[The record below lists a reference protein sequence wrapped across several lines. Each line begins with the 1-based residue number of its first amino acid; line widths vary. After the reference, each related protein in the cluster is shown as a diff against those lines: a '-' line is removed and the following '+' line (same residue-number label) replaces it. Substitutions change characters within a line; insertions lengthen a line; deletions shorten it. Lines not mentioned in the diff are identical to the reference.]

1 MPPSTTRRRRPKAKN
16 TDEPEKS
23 SSDQYLS
30 RAVGRALN
38 VLECFPDAFSAYSLK
53 EISQRTDMPESS
65 LFRLLVTLESRGYL
79 EQNADGSYKLAQR
92 VLHGQLRQRANAIRD
107 LVHPH
112 LVELARQFNET
123 TSLSFLFEDHIA
135 VLDSIESFH
144 DIRAINKVG
153 RILPPYA
160 SSMGKAITAFQDRAV
175 IDRLVEV
182 YGLFRRTEKTI
193 TDHGSIFTEF
203 EQVRQTGYAFDRG
216 EATEG
221 GICIGAPI
229 FSHGSRVEA
238 AVSISVPLIRMD
250 ETRQRKLIAE
260 LLGATKKMALALKE
274 SV

>member
-1 MPPSTTRRRRPKAKN
+1 MPPTTARRRRPKAKN
-16 TDEPEKS
+16 AESSQS

-38 VLECFPDAFSAYSLK
+38 VLECFPDAFSSYSLK

-79 EQNADGSYKLAQR
+79 QQNTDGSYRLAPR
-92 VLHGQLRQRANAIRD
+92 VLHGQLRQRANVIRD

-160 SSMGKAITAFQDRAV
+160 SSMGKAITAFQERPV

-229 FSHGSRVEA
+229 YSRGSRVEA

-250 ETRQRKLIAE
+250 EARQRKIIAE
-260 LLGATKKMALALKE
+260 LLGATKKMSAALQENA
-274 SV
+274 

>member
-1 MPPSTTRRRRPKAKN
+1 MPPTTARRRRPKAK
-16 TDEPEKS
+16 DAESPQS

-30 RAVGRALN
+30 RAVGRALS

-53 EISQRTDMPESS
+53 ELSQRTNMPESS

-79 EQNADGSYKLAQR
+79 QQNTDGSYKLAPR
-92 VLHGQLRQRANAIRD
+92 VLHGQLRQRANSIRD
-107 LVHPH
+107 LVHSH

-123 TSLSFLFEDHIA
+123 TSLAFLFEDHIA

-160 SSMGKAITAFQDRAV
+160 SSMGKAITAFQDRAI

-182 YGLFRRTEKTI
+182 YGLFRRTEKTM
-193 TDHGSIFTEF
+193 TDHGSIFAEF

-221 GICIGAPI
+221 GVCIGAPI
-229 FSHGSRVEA
+229 FSRDSRVEA
-238 AVSISVPLIRMD
+238 AVSISVPLIRID
-250 ETRQRKLIAE
+250 EARQRKIIAE
-260 LLGATKKMALALKE
+260 LLGATRKMSVALQE
-274 SV
+274 NS

>member
-1 MPPSTTRRRRPKAKN
+1 MPTKTARRRRPKAKS
-16 TDEPEKS
+16 TDESSKS

-38 VLECFPDAFSAYSLK
+38 VLECFPDAFSVYSLK
-53 EISQRTDMPESS
+53 EISQRTEMPESS

-79 EQNADGSYKLAQR
+79 QQNPDGSYRLAPK
-92 VLHGQLRQRANAIRD
+92 VLHGQLRQRANVIRD

-112 LVELARQFNET
+112 IVELARQFNET
-123 TSLSFLFEDHIA
+123 TSLAFLFEDHIA

-160 SSMGKAITAFQDRAV
+160 SSMGKAITAFQERSV

-193 TDHGSIFTEF
+193 TDHSSIFTEF
-203 EQVRQTGYAFDRG
+203 DQVRQTGYAYDRG

-221 GICIGAPI
+221 GICIGAPV
-229 FSHGSRVEA
+229 FSNGSRVEA

-250 ETRQRKLIAE
+250 EARQRKVIAE
-260 LLGATKKMALALKE
+260 LLGATKKMSLALQE
-274 SV
+274 NA